1 MPPEVEANDL
11 NHDFFSPISSD
22 CSKPLLAPAIIRK
35 LTKYIGYVARPTKRL
50 RQATAGVMGTPRGKG
65 RVGDVDMQQLSRL
78 LKILERSVKAGEDLD
93 PFPHIPASNLLP
105 GSKSSPKKASTK
117 KNGKIKKNDRR
128 SRSVTPKE
136 GDTGANDDPVNE
148 DRPALTDADFDKLSA
163 LLDAARDSILG
174 ADCCIALLGSDRL
187 PKQVCI
193 ISCFISLEHVLKR
206 HYFIQLYSEE
216 LIMGCLGAIKNQL
229 TKVLY
234 PFVEAYVETGITIN
248 ANPLLQ
254 SLIKPGHSSSEHRQQ
269 FGELFQALSA
279 VIPRINNLVS
289 AENVAMSDTI
299 IISAVYIAIGPFF
312 VVDADVGKKDNA
324 VIKTLGKSA
333 MRGLRLDALS
343 LIRSVGWDFVPINP
357 RFSMS
362 WTRSLRTTKTRGPG
376 S

>member
-1 MPPEVEANDL
+1 MA
-11 NHDFFSPISSD
+11 
-22 CSKPLLAPAIIRK
+22 C
-35 LTKYIGYVARPTKRL
+35 
-50 RQATAGVMGTPRGKG
+50 
-65 RVGDVDMQQLSRL
+65 
-78 LKILERSVKAGEDLD
+78 
-93 PFPHIPASNLLP
+93 
-105 GSKSSPKKASTK
+105 
-117 KNGKIKKNDRR
+117 
-128 SRSVTPKE
+128 
-136 GDTGANDDPVNE
+136 
-148 DRPALTDADFDKLSA
+148 
-163 LLDAARDSILG
+163 
-174 ADCCIALLGSDRL
+174 LGS
-187 PKQVCI
+187 
-193 ISCFISLEHVLKR
+193 
-206 HYFIQLYSEE
+206 
-216 LIMGCLGAIKNQL
+216 IKNQL

-248 ANPLLQ
+248 VNPLLQ
-254 SLIKPGHSSSEHRQQ
+254 SLIKTGYSSSSEHRQQ

-343 LIRSVGWDFVPINP
+343 LIRSVSSDFVPSNP

-362 WTRSLRTTKTRGPG
+362 CTRSLRITKTRGPG